1 MSKSSIKK
9 YLNQDVLTA
18 ARERIRHVI
27 SSFDDYVVSFS
38 GGKDSLVTLELV
50 DLIHKEMGKRGK
62 VRVAFRDE
70 EVIPE
75 DVIDFVNEYR
85 LSGRFDFRYYCIP
98 LVSEKYILG
107 KKYKYIQWDPDRKH
121 IRPIPDYAITSDEI
135 LDQYTS
141 DELMAKGLRGKV
153 AIFTGVRASESL
165 VRLASVKN
173 KLIEPHIV
181 NSGVGHIKL
190 IRPLYDW
197 EEDDIFKYIYE
208 NNLRYCQI
216 YDKQMWNG
224 ESLRVST
231 PLHAESAKQLYKV
244 KTRYPKFYDQMID
257 LFPDIELQAR
267 YFKQYDRDAIYK
279 KYQYGWQGIIDYI
292 NDNISDEKN
301 RKQALGLLNT
311 CIKIRRNKIMKYP
324 KSFGGY
330 PMLYV
335 FKAIVGGSY
344 KRMLQPKPE
353 ASKKEIEYERHYR
366 KSVDKKS

>member
-1 MSKSSIKK
+1 MPKEIKK
-9 YLNQDVLTA
+9 YLDYDVLTA
-18 ARERIRHVI
+18 AKQRIREVI

-50 DLIHKEMGKRGK
+50 DLIHKEMGKSGK

-75 DVIDFVNEYR
+75 DVIDFVNEVR
-85 LSGRFDFRYYCIP
+85 LSGRFDFYYYCIP

-107 KKYKYIQWDPDRKH
+107 KKYKYIQWDADRKH
-121 IRPIPDYAITSDEI
+121 IRPIPDYAVVSDQV

-141 DELMAKGLRGKV
+141 DEFITQGMRGKI
-153 AIFTGVRASESL
+153 AIFTGVRANESL

-173 KLIEPHIV
+173 KKVEPHIV
-181 NSGVGHIKL
+181 NSGTGHIKL
-190 IRPLYDW
+190 VRPLYDW

-208 NNLRYCQI
+208 NKLKYCQI

-244 KTRYPKFYDQMID
+244 KTRYPKFYDQLIE

-267 YFKQYDRDAIYK
+267 YFKQYDRDAIYE
-279 KYQYGWQGIIDYI
+279 KYKYGWQGIVDYI
-292 NDNISDEKN
+292 NDNITDEKN
-301 RKQALGLLNT
+301 RKQALGLVNT
-311 CIKIRRNKIMKYP
+311 CIKIRRNKIMQYP

-330 PMLYV
+330 PILYV

-344 KRMLQPKPE
+344 KRMLQPKPL
-353 ASKKEIEYERHYR
+353 ATSKDIEYERYYR
-366 KSVDKKS
+366 SGNKPRSN